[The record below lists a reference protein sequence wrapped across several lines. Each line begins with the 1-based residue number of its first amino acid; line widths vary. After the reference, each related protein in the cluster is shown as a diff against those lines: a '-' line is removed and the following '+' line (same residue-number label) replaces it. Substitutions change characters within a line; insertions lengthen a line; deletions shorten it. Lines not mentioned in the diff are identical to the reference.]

1 MKGTMMNAV
10 LKLMPQPATGPDCSP
25 NKQKVLTAVDAAL
38 LMHMDHRTL
47 IRWARVGYV
56 PAHPLGEGR
65 RRLWRFFEDELLAW
79 VRSQSNGCEDHLRRA
94 A

>member
-1 MKGTMMNAV
+1 MMNEV
-10 LKLMPQPATGPDCSP
+10 VKLMPQSAKVLDCPPAERTL
-25 NKQKVLTAVDAAL
+25 LTAVEAAL
-38 LMHMDHRTL
+38 LIHMDHRTL

-65 RRLWRFFEDELLAW
+65 RRLWRFFEDELLVW
-79 VRSQSNGCEDHLRRA
+79 IGSQSNGREDHLRRA

>member
-1 MKGTMMNAV
+1 MNEV
-10 LKLMPQPATGPDCSP
+10 VKLMPQSAKGSDCPPA
-25 NKQKVLTAVDAAL
+25 KHMLLTAVEAAL
-38 LMHMDHRTL
+38 LIHMDHRTL

-65 RRLWRFFEDELLAW
+65 RRLWRFFEDELLVW
-79 VRSQSNGCEDHLRRA
+79 IGSQSNGREDHLRRA

>member
-1 MKGTMMNAV
+1 MKNEV
-10 LKLMPQPATGPDCSP
+10 LKLMPQPAIGSDCP
-25 NKQKVLTAVDAAL
+25 PAKRTLLTAVEAAL
-38 LMHMDHRTL
+38 LIHMDHRTL

-65 RRLWRFFEDELLAW
+65 RRLWRFFEDELLLW
-79 VRSQSNGCEDHLRRA
+79 IGSQSNGREDHLRRA

>member
-1 MKGTMMNAV
+1 MMNEV
-10 LKLMPQPATGPDCSP
+10 VKLMPQSAKGSDCPPAKRTL
-25 NKQKVLTAVDAAL
+25 LTAVEAAL
-38 LMHMDHRTL
+38 LIHTDHRTL

-65 RRLWRFFEDELLAW
+65 RRLWRFFEDELLVW
-79 VRSQSNGCEDHLRRA
+79 IGSQSNGREDHLRRA